1 MGLLET
7 TLINQ
12 TEHELDEAYIIDC
25 VNKLCYIENADY
37 AYEVN
42 LLVCGDAEMRE
53 YNRMYR
59 GQDSITDVLSFTTI
73 PDETASPVRLFD
85 IIIDINQ
92 LDRQRGT
99 QSLNKELSDVIIHS
113 LLHCFGYDHIRK
125 DDILTMKTKENY
137 YQNLMDGTITS
148 G

>member
-1 MGLLET
+1 MGLWET
-7 TLINQ
+7 NLINQ
-12 TEHELDEAYIIDC
+12 TDYKLDEAFINDC
-25 VNKLCYIENADY
+25 VYKLCSSETADY

-73 PDETASPVRLFD
+73 PEETASPIRLFD

-99 QSLNKELSDVIIHS
+99 HSLNKELSDVIIHS

>member
-1 MGLLET
+1 MET
-7 TLINQ
+7 NLINN
-12 TEHELDEAYIIDC
+12 TDIELDEAFIKDC
-25 VNKLCYIENADY
+25 VTKLCETETTDY
-37 AYEVN
+37 SFEVN
-42 LLVCGDAEMRE
+42 LLVCVDSEMRE

-73 PDETASPVRLFD
+73 PNESYSPIRLFD

-92 LDRQRGT
+92 LDRQKGT

-125 DDILTMKTKENY
+125 DDIIAMRTKENY
-137 YQNLMDGTITS
+137 YQNLMDGVKTS